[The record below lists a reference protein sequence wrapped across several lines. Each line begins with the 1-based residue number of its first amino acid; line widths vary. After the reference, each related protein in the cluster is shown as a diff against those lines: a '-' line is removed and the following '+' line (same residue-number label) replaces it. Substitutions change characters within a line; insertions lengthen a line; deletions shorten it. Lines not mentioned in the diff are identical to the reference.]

1 MPSVRCAPEPAV
13 NELSDCAGRWLA
25 ASCRAVRVSIIEA
38 RGSTP
43 QAVGARMLVCA
54 DQIAGTIGGGNLE
67 WQAVTRARVL
77 LNESSFGCVEE
88 SQSLGASLGQC
99 CGGMVRLRFEL
110 VSESMIAVWPVEKPL
125 FELHLFGMGHVAEAL
140 VNVLSALPCVIHWHD
155 ERESFVELRSRQWSS
170 RTIKATL
177 LIASD
182 GKLGG
187 MQGAAPDYSGPKS
200 VPESAYASAPA
211 PTLALIMT
219 HSHAVDFDLCRRIL
233 AGTAFEWVG
242 LIGSGTKRSRF
253 ERRFRQA
260 GLIEPQIQ
268 KLTCP
273 IGLTELKFKQP
284 ELLALSV
291 AAQLL
296 QVAQIEPLQH
306 FAQPASFGD
315 AGKVADLHCAIA
327 THAASVPG
335 PRLVT

>member
-1 MPSVRCAPEPAV
+1 MLYAPGPAV
-13 NELSDCAGRWLA
+13 NELRDSARRWQA

-43 QAVGARMLVCA
+43 QAVGACMLVCA

-67 WQAVTRARVL
+67 WQAVTRARAL
-77 LNESSFGCVEE
+77 LNESSPGSVEE
-88 SQSLGASLGQC
+88 RQSLGASLGQC
-99 CGGMVRLRFEL
+99 CGGAVRLRFEL
-110 VSESMIAVWPVEKPL
+110 VSESMIAIWPVEKPL

-140 VNVLSALPCVIHWHD
+140 VNVLSALSCVIHWHD
-155 ERESFVELRSRQWSS
+155 EREGFVALRSRQWLS
-170 RTIKATL
+170 RNIKATL
-177 LIASD
+177 LIAGD
-182 GKLGG
+182 GDRGHQQGG
-187 MQGAAPDYSGPKS
+187 
-200 VPESAYASAPA
+200 A

-219 HSHAVDFDLCRRIL
+219 HSHAVDFDLCRIIL
-233 AGTAFEWVG
+233 AGNAYEWVG
-242 LIGSGTKRSRF
+242 LIGSRTKRARF
-253 ERRFRQA
+253 ERRLRQA

-296 QVAQIEPLQH
+296 QVVQIEAPQH
-306 FAQPASFGD
+306 VARSCPSGD
-315 AGKVADLHCAIA
+315 TGKVADPHCAIP